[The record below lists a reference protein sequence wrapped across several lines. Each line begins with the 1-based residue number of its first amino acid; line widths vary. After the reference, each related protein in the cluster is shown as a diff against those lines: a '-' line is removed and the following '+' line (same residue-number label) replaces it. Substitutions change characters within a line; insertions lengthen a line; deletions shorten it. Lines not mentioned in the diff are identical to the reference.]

1 MQALGRFRYD
11 AMIPNGLMLIFS
23 GAPCVIR
30 GVLGEISVIWAKSQ
44 MHDGD
49 VKLRRL
55 GPDHVRQA
63 VAESSED
70 SVERQFGSAVVAIE
84 IAMMQVVGVG
94 ARGEFAIQIRNAPA
108 GLDFIEDSQDAMGKP
123 GDNTIF
129 AWRGKTG
136 RFGALLMQCVDQG
149 GRAARI
155 SQRRPCRRHELT
167 SRSAHI
173 GGGAQ
178 QNVAA
183 TALIAVIRLF
193 LLKESGVAR

>member
-1 MQALGRFRYD
+1 MQALCRFRYD
-11 AMIPNGLMLIFS
+11 SMIPNGLMRIFS

-30 GVLGEISVIWAKSQ
+30 GVLGEIGLIWPRAQ

-94 ARGEFAIQIRNAPA
+94 ARGEFAIQD
-108 GLDFIEDSQDAMGKP
+108 GTLE
-123 GDNTIF
+123 TVV
-129 AWRGKTG
+129 
-136 RFGALLMQCVDQG
+136 GACRL
-149 GRAARI
+149 
-155 SQRRPCRRHELT
+155 QRRKLGVEEEVDGVRGHHTMNQQHAEIDDVFDRMHRHT
-167 SRSAHI
+167 GPR
-173 GGGAQ
+173 
-178 QNVAA
+178 
-183 TALIAVIRLF
+183 
-193 LLKESGVAR
+193 ARVDVLVV